1 MEITLKGKKVA
12 ILATNMMNAGTNRV
26 DEEVIVDKGLVTSS
40 SPKKP
45 LRLLQK
51 MIEELK
57 ETQHE

>member
-26 DEEVIVDKGLVTSS
+26 DEEVVVDKGRVTRR
-40 SPKKP
+40 SPKHLPAFCK
-45 LRLLQK
+45 K